1 MRYTL
6 SLALAFV
13 LALAAVARAELKPG
27 QAADFEGTTLAGT
40 PFKLSSLRGKVVLVD
55 FWASWCEP
63 CQQELPLLDKLA
75 PKLRARGVEIVA
87 VDVDD
92 SKDKGASFVRAH
104 DLGLTVVLD
113 ADKKIVG
120 AFAPAKM
127 PSSFVVDKQGIVRA
141 VHGGFQ
147 PGDEAKIEAELTA
160 LSAGRP

>member
-6 SLALAFV
+6 SLALAFL
-13 LALAAVARAELKPG
+13 LAFAAVARAEMKVG
-27 QAADFEGTTLAGT
+27 QPADFEGTTLAGT

-55 FWASWCEP
+55 FWASWCGP
-63 CQQELPLLDKLA
+63 CQQELPLLNKLA

-87 VDVDD
+87 VDIDD
-92 SKDKGASFVRAH
+92 NKDKGAAFVRAH

-120 AFAPAKM
+120 AFAPDKM

-141 VHGGFQ
+141 VHSGFQ
-147 PGDEAKIEAELTA
+147 PGDEGKIEAELSA
-160 LSAGRP
+160 LAAK

>member
-1 MRYTL
+1 MRHTL
-6 SLALAFV
+6 SFVLAFV
-13 LALAAVARAELKPG
+13 LALAATARAEIRPG
-27 QAADFEGTTLAGT
+27 QPADFEGTTLAGT

-92 SKDKGASFVRAH
+92 NKDKGAAFVRAH

-113 ADKKIVG
+113 SDKKIVG
-120 AFAPAKM
+120 TFAPAKM

-147 PGDEAKIEAELTA
+147 PGDEARIESELTGLA
-160 LSAGRP
+160 R